1 MSSIDDVVAAI
12 RDARV
17 IAILRATDRE
27 VGRAALAA
35 AVRGG
40 CRALEV
46 TTTTPGVHEL
56 IAELAADPRLIVGAG
71 TVLTVEQA
79 RACAVAG
86 ARFLVSPV
94 TDAAV
99 IAEATALGCAAL
111 PGGHTPTELHAA
123 YRAGAPLQKL
133 FPAPAGGPEWL
144 RAVLAPLPMLRVVP
158 THGVDADNA
167 AAWLAAGA
175 FAVGGVRAVFHPD
188 DLAARAYDRVEA
200 RARAMIAAARG

>member
-1 MSSIDDVVAAI
+1 MSIDDVVAAI
-12 RDARV
+12 GEARV
-17 IAILRATDRE
+17 VAILRAGDRD

-35 AVRGG
+35 AVRAG

-46 TTTTPGVHEL
+46 TTTTPGALEL
-56 IAELAADPRLIVGAG
+56 IAELAADPRLTVGAG
-71 TVLTVEQA
+71 TVLTVEQT
-79 RACAVAG
+79 RACAAAG

-94 TDAAV
+94 VDAEV
-99 IAEATALGCAAL
+99 IAEAAALGCAAL

-133 FPAPAGGPEWL
+133 FPSPAGGPEWL

-158 THGVDADNA
+158 THGVDVDTVR
-167 AAWLAAGA
+167 AWLAAGA

-200 RARAMIAAARG
+200 RARAILAAASG